1 MLRTLA
7 STLIVFFYSGLKRTL
22 VAMATYIF
30 HRLVMGKV
38 KIYYFLSQWG
48 YLEFIFTEMFI
59 ESFVQIA
66 EFDWVP
72 GQQKG

>member
-1 MLRTLA
+1 
-7 STLIVFFYSGLKRTL
+7 
-22 VAMATYIF
+22 
-30 HRLVMGKV
+30 MGKV
-38 KIYYFLSQWG
+38 KIYNFLSQWG

-72 GQQKG
+72 GQQKR